1 MTATAIKPVINSSNA
16 IHLILQGKGGVG
28 KSLVSSYLAQYFMSI
43 EGAAVQCFDT
53 DPVNQTLLSFKAL
66 QAEHVNLLDGSKIDE
81 RNFDAL
87 TERLTT
93 ENNIFIIDN
102 GASSFIPLT
111 NYLIEN
117 RIIEMLRE
125 RGKEVFIHCVVI
137 GGQALDDTISGF
149 VALAEQT
156 NTKNNIVVW
165 LNEYFGAIEYKGKQ
179 FTDMRA
185 YTENVNKVRGIIKLV
200 KRNPDTFGVDIHEM
214 HARKFTFDEA
224 IISEEF
230 YLMAKQR
237 IKIVQRDVFSQ
248 LEAVEF

>member
-1 MTATAIKPVINSSNA
+1 MRSTTIKPAFNSSNA

-28 KSLVSSYLAQYFMSI
+28 KSLASSYLAQYLMSI
-43 EGAAVQCFDT
+43 EGSAVQCIDT
-53 DPVNQTLLSFKAL
+53 DPVNQTLLSFKSL
-66 QAEHVNLLDGSKIDE
+66 QAEHINLLDGSKVDE
-81 RNFDAL
+81 RKFDGL
-87 TERLTT
+87 TERLAT
-93 ENNIFIIDN
+93 ENKIFIIDN

-117 RIIEMLRE
+117 RIVEMLRE
-125 RGKEVFIHCVVI
+125 CGKEVLIHCVII

-179 FTDMRA
+179 FSDMRA
-185 YTENVNKVRGIIKLV
+185 YTDNADKVRGIIKLI
-200 KRNPDTFGVDIHEM
+200 KRNPDTFGKDIHEM
-214 HARKFTFDEA
+214 LKRKITFDEV
-224 IISEEF
+224 IKSEEF

-248 LEAVEF
+248 LEVMGF